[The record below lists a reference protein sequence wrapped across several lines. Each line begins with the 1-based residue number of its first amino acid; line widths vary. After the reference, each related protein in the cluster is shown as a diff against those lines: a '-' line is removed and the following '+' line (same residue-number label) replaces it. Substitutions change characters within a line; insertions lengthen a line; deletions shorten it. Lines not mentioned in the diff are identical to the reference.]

1 MVEPYLD
8 LKDRTAV
15 CDFIES
21 VLPYVPEKD
30 RKPYEALIQ
39 AGREGEET
47 VTQERLAEAAK
58 NIGAVTWPARRAL
71 SRFVESVGSELE
83 WEAVVKNV
91 RPSTAT
97 VLRKLRRDAN
107 ASTLDAALADDD
119 ASIVLKPDQEIE
131 VSMVRDEVRVDLY
144 EDHKE
149 ALEPMIEEAAKELEA
164 MKKRLKRL
172 RERAVESTDTLQ
184 EASFDRLSEYED
196 RIYFGGEAIPLE
208 ILDADIQF
216 EGGATVTEDAE

>member
-8 LKDRTAV
+8 LNDRTAV

-39 AGREGEET
+39 AGREEDET

-58 NIGAVTWPARRAL
+58 NVGAITWPHRRAL
-71 SRFVESVGSELE
+71 ARFVESVGSELE
-83 WEAVVKNV
+83 WEAVVKTV

-97 VLRKLRRDAN
+97 VLRKLRKDAN
-107 ASTLDAALADDD
+107 ATTLDGALADDD
-119 ASIVLKPDQEIE
+119 ASILLKPDQEIE
-131 VSMVRDEVRVDLY
+131 ISMVRDEVRIDLY

-149 ALEPMIEEAAKELEA
+149 ALEPMIDDAAKELEA

-172 RERAVESTDTLQ
+172 RERAVESTNTLQ
-184 EASFDRLSEYED
+184 EASFDKLFELED
-196 RIYFGGEAIPLE
+196 RIYFGGEAVPLE
-208 ILDADIQF
+208 VLDADVQF
-216 EGGATVTEDAE
+216 EGGATVTEDVE